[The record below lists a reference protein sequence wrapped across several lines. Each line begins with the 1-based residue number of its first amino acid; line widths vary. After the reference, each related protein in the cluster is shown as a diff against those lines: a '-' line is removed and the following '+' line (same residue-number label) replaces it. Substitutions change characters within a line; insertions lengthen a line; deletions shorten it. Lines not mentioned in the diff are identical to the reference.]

1 MSLHEL
7 LIKKESSHLTSL
19 RSWPSSLETIGT
31 HPNHYLNIVRTLNI
45 GQEMIVYTMS
55 CWLPVCESGDH
66 ILQPPALDS
75 FVWLSAVAMPLD
87 LICHCDCSNVN
98 LQQIRFLS
106 NSMKFDVIE
115 SQNVLQWLIKEKS
128 LVSCHSAS
136 AHKRSSA
143 KLQQL
148 LWWPKVPL
156 YMTPSSFHTMSFWL
170 PVCVSLETTF
180 LKMLV
185 CPYEEVSSSLETIGT
200 HLHQY
205 LDTVCTRS
213 TGLEILLEF
222 HPMCS
227 CTLWRAVNPL

>member
-66 ILQPPALDS
+66 IPQPPALDS

-115 SQNVLQWLIKEKS
+115 SQNVLKWLIKEKS

-136 AHKRSSA
+136 AHKHSSA

-148 LWWPKVPL
+148 LWRPKVPL

-180 LKMLV
+180 LNLLLLIALLWEGV
-185 CPYEEVSSSLETIGT
+185 GIIERNCAIFCCDYAIPFDSSLWS
-200 HLHQY
+200 L
-205 LDTVCTRS
+205 
-213 TGLEILLEF
+213 
-222 HPMCS
+222 
-227 CTLWRAVNPL
+227 